1 MLGAVFMSPL
11 DTLAAGEQAIGS
23 TLGWLTS
30 LNNPRSVPG
39 IARTPRPAV
48 SINGV
53 KLPVQAVISVEV
65 TNASHFTADSYRVE
79 MAVGGLPKAFNP
91 AYWSASANDQVSVAV
106 SLNGETPQPLI
117 LGQVDDIDFDLCQQ
131 TLTLSGRDLSAAFID
146 NKTAEKFQNQTS
158 SQIAQT
164 LAIRRG
170 LDSNVT
176 ATTTLA
182 GDYYEIDH
190 AVLTQEQTE
199 WDLLVYLAQQEGF
212 DVWVSGTTLYFQPPT
227 VTTAPPY
234 LLLWSQ
240 PGNGTFASNA
250 SDLKLKRSETLA
262 KDIDVAVRSWNQKQQ
277 RAFTVHARRTGSDK
291 GQRAGGKGQLYTFN
305 RPNLSQDQAQKLAN
319 SILYDLT
326 LHEMVLTARLP
337 GDNALIT
344 RAMVKLVGTGTNWDQ
359 NYYPDT
365 VHRRLSMSEGYR
377 MELRAKNHATESTV
391 AA

>member
-1 MLGAVFMSPL
+1 MSLL
-11 DTLAAGEQAIGS
+11 DGLTQISGTIAAAEQAVNA
-23 TLGWLTS
+23 TLSS
-30 LNNPRSVPG
+30 LNSPYAPPG
-39 IARTPRPAV
+39 IARSPRPAV
-48 SINGV
+48 SVNGV
-53 KLPVQAVISVEV
+53 PLPAQAVISVEV
-65 TNASHFTADSYRVE
+65 TNASHFTADTYRIDL
-79 MAVGGLPKAFNP
+79 AVGGLPAAFNP
-91 AYWSASANDQVSVAV
+91 AYWSASANDQVSIGV

-117 LGQVDDIDFDLCQQ
+117 LGQVDDIDYDLCQR
-131 TLTLSGRDLSAAFID
+131 TLTLTGRDLSAAFID

-170 LDSNVT
+170 LDSSVT

-190 AVLTQEQTE
+190 TVLTQEQTE

-212 DVWVSGTTLYFQPPT
+212 DVWVSGTTLYFQPPP
-227 VTTAPPY
+227 VTTNPPY

-240 PGNGTFASNA
+240 PGDGTFASNA
-250 SDLKLKRSETLA
+250 VDIKLKRSETLA

-277 RAFTVHARRTGSDK
+277 RAFTVHAKRTGASSAA
-291 GQRAGGKGQLYTFN
+291 RAGKTQLYTFN
-305 RPNLSQDQAQKLAN
+305 RPNLTSDQAQKLAN

-326 LHEMVLTARLP
+326 LHEMVLTASLP

-365 VHRRLSMSEGYR
+365 VHRRLSMADGYK

-391 AA
+391 AV